1 MWYRSDLIEHFR
13 ISRTFSTVTTSFQS
27 LVLLGHRFQS
37 YILIRQNKMFKY
49 LVNKY
54 FLLKRRLSSF
64 LQGQTAIL
72 KFLIFNVWELNLWLK
87 VTFPFVKPTRISHLK
102 KSNSSHNS
110 TLVMIYFLVKVHW
123 YAIVKVIWIV
133 FSRLVLLRVC
143 YLVSCGKT
151 SVDGINVV
159 LTVHWVRIL
168 LIFVNFRWKRRPL
181 FMIVTIVYMLMNHIA
196 HSHVCYD
203 WLLCKVICIY

>member
-1 MWYRSDLIEHFR
+1 
-13 ISRTFSTVTTSFQS
+13 
-27 LVLLGHRFQS
+27 
-37 YILIRQNKMFKY
+37 MFKY

-102 KSNSSHNS
+102 KSNSFHNS

-123 YAIVKVIWIV
+123 YAVVKVIWIV
-133 FSRLVLLRVC
+133 FSRLVLLRLLFSV
-143 YLVSCGKT
+143 LWKNFSWWHKCGANSTLSKNT
-151 SVDGINVV
+151 INICE
-159 LTVHWVRIL
+159 LSMKAAAIVHD
-168 LIFVNFRWKRRPL
+168 
-181 FMIVTIVYMLMNHIA
+181 
-196 HSHVCYD
+196 CYD
-203 WLLCKVICIY
+203 CLHANESHCTQSCLLWLAAVQSHLHILI